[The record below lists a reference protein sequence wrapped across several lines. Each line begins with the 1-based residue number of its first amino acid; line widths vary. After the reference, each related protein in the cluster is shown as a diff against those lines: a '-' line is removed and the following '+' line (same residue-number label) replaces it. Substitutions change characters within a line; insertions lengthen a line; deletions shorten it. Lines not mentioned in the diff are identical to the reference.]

1 MDKKVRD
8 YLTKLARRGGEARAK
23 ALTPAQRK
31 KIAKA
36 AIAARWAKR
45 KRATR

>member
-1 MDKKVRD
+1 MDKKIRE
-8 YLTKLARRGGEARAK
+8 YLTARAREGGQARAK

-36 AIAARWAKR
+36 AIAARWA
-45 KRATR
+45 RAKKGAK